1 MNLELQ
7 GKRVLVTGASRGL
20 GNAIVDQFINEGAR
34 VAGCSRNP
42 MTGEDAQLA
51 KYHSIEGDVT
61 DLPSAQNIV
70 ESAVEYLGGLDILIC
85 NVGSGRSVPPLQE
98 TPEDWERSIA
108 VNLFSTTNMVTC
120 ALPFLKSS
128 AGTIVCVSSICGVET
143 IPGAPL
149 TYSASKSALNSFIS
163 GASRDLALDKIRIC
177 GLAPG
182 NMMFNGSTWD
192 LKMKAD
198 PSKTKKIISETVPM
212 NDFATASGMAKQVVM
227 LASPISTFSTGSIY
241 VVDGGQTR
249 SW

>member
-1 MNLELQ
+1 MDLELQ

-20 GNAIVDQFINEGAR
+20 GSAIVDQFTSEGAC

-42 MTGEDAQLA
+42 VGAEDAHLA
-51 KYHSIEGDVT
+51 KCYHIEGDVT
-61 DLPSAQNIV
+61 DLSSAQKIV
-70 ESAVEYLGGLDILIC
+70 ESAVAHLGGLDIVIC
-85 NVGSGRSVPPLQE
+85 NVGSGKSVPPLQE

-108 VNLFSTTNMVTC
+108 VNLYSTTNMVTC

-128 AGTIVCVSSICGVET
+128 SGTIICVSSICGVET

-163 GASRDLALDKIRIC
+163 GASRTLAADKIRIC

-182 NMMFNGSTWD
+182 NIMFDGSTWD

-198 PSKTKKIISETVPM
+198 PSETQRIVSETVPM
-212 NDFATASGMAKQVVM
+212 NDFATATGMAKHIVI
-227 LASPISTFSTGSIY
+227 LASPISKFSTGSVY